1 MRIKKLI
8 GIVLSLSLVTSAL
21 AGCTSQETQ
30 SAQSTNNA
38 LGSATTQTET
48 SMAYESELFGE
59 EPMTVNVIVND
70 DDWKSLLD
78 SASDKEYISVDME
91 VNGTLFS
98 DVGIRTKGNSS
109 LNMVASNSDSDRY
122 SFKVKFDKYED
133 DQTCFGLDKLV
144 LNNIVS
150 DNTYL
155 KDYLSFELMNEI
167 GVPSSLYNFA
177 VISVNGEY
185 WGMYLALEGYSNSFC
200 ERVYGNDDGNLYNV
214 KMVNGIGD
222 EKDKMPQQ
230 GGEATSDNET
240 AMPENN
246 SSSMS
251 ENNAPPSGGFN
262 SSLPDGFNLD
272 DYIEKSAQEGFNL
285 TQYLQDLGLTE
296 ADFNIP
302 ENKEMDLEDVLDM
315 MTAIKSGDF
324 AWQNMPQGGG
334 MGGGMG
340 ASSTGG
346 TLVYTEDEISSYPSI
361 FENAVFNHTTE
372 EDNQKVLEAI
382 KALNNGENID
392 TYFNVDEILRY
403 LAAHTILCNYDSYS
417 SSMAQ
422 NYYIYE
428 SEGVLSILPWD
439 YNLAFGGFQAQD
451 ATSVVNWAI
460 DTPVYGVEME
470 DRPLINQLLSNE
482 EYLAKYHEYLQEMVD
497 GYLSDISSRIDTI
510 ISKIDSYVETDPT
523 AFISYDEFQK
533 AVDTLKTFM
542 KLRTESIK
550 GQLDGRIPATTQ
562 EQNNDTTALID
573 ASSITLSDMGTQGGD
588 ENKGGEGRDG
598 QNAMPE
604 KPSDKN

>member
-8 GIVLSLSLVTSAL
+8 GIVLSLSLGTSAL
-21 AGCTSQETQ
+21 AGCTSQDTQ
-30 SAQSTNNA
+30 STQSTNNE
-38 LGSATTQTET
+38 LGSATKQTET

-70 DDWKSLLD
+70 DDWNSLLD

-155 KDYLSFELMNEI
+155 KDYLSFDLMNEI

-214 KMVNGIGD
+214 KMVNGVED
-222 EKDKMPQQ
+222 EKDKIPQQ
-230 GGEATSDNET
+230 GGEAASDNET

-246 SSSMS
+246 SSSKS
-251 ENNAPPSGGFN
+251 ENNVPPSDGFN
-262 SSLPDGFNLD
+262 NSLPDGFDLD
-272 DYIEKSAQEGFNL
+272 DYIEKSAQEGFDL

-315 MTAIKSGDF
+315 MSAMKSGDF
-324 AWQNMPQGGG
+324 AGQNMPQGGG

-346 TLVYTEDEISSYPSI
+346 TLVYTEEEISSYPSI

-451 ATSVVNWAI
+451 ATAVVNWAI

-510 ISKIDSYVETDPT
+510 VAKIDSYVETDPT

-550 GQLDGRIPATTQ
+550 GQLDGTIPATTQ

-573 ASSITLSDMGTQGGD
+573 ASSITLSDMGTQGG
-588 ENKGGEGRDG
+588 ENKGGEGRGG